1 MGLILLPFVFLLMAT
16 LFSVTR
22 GLKTLNFLFP
32 VPHMVCYQGL
42 CVKSISVVL
51 FTFARFK
58 AMLNSNRH
66 HWVRALSTFH
76 PAFCLVTSS
85 GLFPVP
91 VQLWYHFSAPNSS
104 VSLGLWGKS
113 KLFTQTCKNLL
124 KSHSSNLS
132 LFTITEL
139 CSMSTFHAS
148 VDSMVWPSHVG
159 AQRCAP
165 SLNVALP
172 SGPLLMSLLDPS
184 NVPSIPSMTFCSP
197 GQSDIFPVL
206 STPTSLELLAES
218 CVYHLAHLCIA
229 MALTAS
235 LHTGKVLRAMRLV
248 EFKNSDQELTC
259 KRKLFICPPVRW
271 SVGFVIFYLL
281 IMMLVMCIKVLTS
294 LNAINVHKTVQRFLF
309 LSSSVMFTREPLFL
323 LH

>member
-1 MGLILLPFVFLLMAT
+1 
-16 LFSVTR
+16 
-22 GLKTLNFLFP
+22 
-32 VPHMVCYQGL
+32 MVCYQGL

-51 FTFARFK
+51 FTFVRFK

-66 HWVRALSTFH
+66 HWVRALSTFL
-76 PAFCLVTSS
+76 PAFCMVTSS

-113 KLFTQTCKNLL
+113 NLFTQTRKNLL
-124 KSHSSNLS
+124 KSPVPTCPYSRS
-132 LFTITEL
+132 LNYVACL
-139 CSMSTFHAS
+139 PSMPPWTAWYGPAS
-148 VDSMVWPSHVG
+148 VG

-172 SGPLLMSLLDPS
+172 SGPLLMSLPDPS
-184 NVPSIPSMTFCSP
+184 NIPSIPSMTFCSP

-206 STPTSLELLAES
+206 STPTSLQLLAES

-235 LHTGKVLRAMRLV
+235 LHTGKVLRAMRLA

-259 KRKLFICPPVRW
+259 KRKLLICPPVRW